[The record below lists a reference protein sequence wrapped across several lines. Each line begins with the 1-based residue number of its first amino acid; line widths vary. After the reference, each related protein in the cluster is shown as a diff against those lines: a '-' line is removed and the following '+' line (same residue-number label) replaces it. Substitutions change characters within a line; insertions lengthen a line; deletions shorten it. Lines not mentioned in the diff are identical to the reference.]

1 MVIMATVAEK
11 RQVKENKKGEGK
23 QDNVMQY
30 SRFMPRTSTETIA
43 LQRRH
48 TLTQTRHRSSPHS
61 SPYKGKSSCES
72 LGSYGAKHVLDCTRS
87 NPTAQRLPRERRT
100 GSSSWT
106 FNESLKKAKGLS
118 EESALLWQR
127 EEKNTGL
134 ALSVFACL
142 CLCTSTYTTRRLQ
155 RQTRSLTVKLHPK
168 QTAHC
173 LCFTLDFHYLEFLFS
188 KRCSLSPLTCFIWRG
203 AWECPLL
210 KGGLFGCSRYNH
222 VNILRWQLGANWLL
236 ALADL
241 FPAPHTSTPAKFTLK
256 QSF

>member
-72 LGSYGAKHVLDCTRS
+72 LGSYGAKRVLDCTRS

-127 EEKNTGL
+127 EEKNTRL

-142 CLCTSTYTTRRLQ
+142 CLCTSTYTTR
-155 RQTRSLTVKLHPK
+155 PK